1 MREAGLNVSG
11 TNNLA
16 DPRVAM
22 EEEERKVGVCLCR
35 VHSQLHQ
42 LFSLQA
48 TVATFYPCLG
58 RPSKLEML
66 KHKIDRESGYSIF
79 EHLIVTDWKQS
90 VQIKFFS
97 EPRAHDNNGIDL

>member
-22 EEEERKVGVCLCR
+22 EEEERKVGVCVCR
-35 VHSQLHQ
+35 LHSQLHQ

-58 RPSKLEML
+58 RASKLEML
-66 KHKIDRESGYSIF
+66 KHKKGVLTCYSIF
-79 EHLIVTDWKQS
+79 EHLIFTD
-90 VQIKFFS
+90 
-97 EPRAHDNNGIDL
+97 

>member
-22 EEEERKVGVCLCR
+22 EEEERKVDVCICR
-35 VHSQLHQ
+35 VHSQLVQ

-58 RPSKLEML
+58 RVSKLEML
-66 KHKIDRESGYSIF
+66 KHKIDRELCYSIF

>member
-42 LFSLQA
+42 LFSLQD

-58 RPSKLEML
+58 RVSKLEML
-66 KHKIDRESGYSIF
+66 KHKIDRELCYSIF

-97 EPRAHDNNGIDL
+97 EPRAHDKNGIDL

>member
-22 EEEERKVGVCLCR
+22 EEEERKVGVCVCR
-35 VHSQLHQ
+35 LHSQLHQ

-58 RPSKLEML
+58 RAPNWKCKKLRL
-66 KHKIDRESGYSIF
+66 IYPYRESCYSIF
-79 EHLIVTDWKQS
+79 ELLIVTD
-90 VQIKFFS
+90 
-97 EPRAHDNNGIDL
+97 

>member
-22 EEEERKVGVCLCR
+22 EEEERKVGVWLCR

-42 LFSLQA
+42 LFSLQT

-58 RPSKLEML
+58 RVSKLEML
-66 KHKIDRESGYSIF
+66 KHKIDRELCYSIF

-97 EPRAHDNNGIDL
+97 EPRAHDKNGIDL

>member
-22 EEEERKVGVCLCR
+22 EEEERKVGVCICR

-42 LFSLQA
+42 LFSLLA

-58 RPSKLEML
+58 RVSKLEML
-66 KHKIDRESGYSIF
+66 KHKIDRELCYSIF

-97 EPRAHDNNGIDL
+97 EPRAHDKNGIDL